1 MQINLFCDEV
11 VNMSY
16 KLSFKSPSPGLIGLM
31 VAATT
36 IPVGIIIYGVSNFGQ
51 MGKTSVNES
60 KPIVPIAEIVTALG
74 RLEPETE
81 VIKLSAPL
89 ALDGDRIV
97 EVLVKEGANVKVG
110 QVIAILQSRDL
121 LKNAV
126 IQSTKQVE
134 VAKAKLAQIKAGAKS
149 GEIQEQSAIVDRVK
163 AQYTGD
169 KQAQAENIARISA
182 QWEGDRIAQT
192 ATINKL
198 TAELKNAE
206 SEYQRY
212 EKLFSEGAI
221 SNSVIDSKRLNVET
235 AKQTLSESQAILKR
249 INTTANKQLAEAKIA
264 LNRINTTS
272 NKQIS
277 ETQGKLNSI
286 AEIRPVDVA
295 LARTEVESAIANLQ
309 RAKTELQ
316 AAYIRAPMTGQI
328 LKIHTRVGEKI
339 GDQGI
344 ADFAQTNKMMAVA
357 EVYQTD
363 ISKVKLGQKAIITS
377 QGFTGELKGVVQQI
391 GLQVKRQNVFSDQPG
406 ENLDSRI
413 IEVKISLN
421 PEDSKKVS
429 GLTNLQV
436 QTAIKL

>member
-1 MQINLFCDEV
+1 
-11 VNMSY
+11 MSY

-31 VAATT
+31 LAATA
-36 IPVGIIIYGVSNFGQ
+36 IPLGIVIYGVSHFGQ

-126 IQSTKQVE
+126 IQSMKQVE

-192 ATINKL
+192 ATINKV

-206 SEYQRY
+206 SEYKRY
-212 EKLFSEGAI
+212 EKLFSEGAV

-235 AKQTLSESQAILKR
+235 AKQTLSESQAILNR
-249 INTTANKQLAEAKIA
+249 INTTANKQLAEAKVA

-277 ETQGKLNSI
+277 ETQAKLNSI
-286 AEIRPVDVA
+286 AEVRPVDVQ
-295 LARTEVESAIANLQ
+295 LAQTEIESAIANLN
-309 RAKTELQ
+309 RAKTELE
-316 AAYIRAPMTGQI
+316 AAYIRAPMAGQI
-328 LKIHTRVGEKI
+328 IKIHTRVGEKI

-377 QGFTGELKGVVQQI
+377 QGFPGKLQGTVQQI
-391 GLQVKRQNVFSDQPG
+391 GLQVNRQNVFSDQPG

-413 IEVKISLN
+413 VEVKIRLT

>member
-1 MQINLFCDEV
+1 
-11 VNMSY
+11 MSY

-36 IPVGIIIYGVSNFGQ
+36 IPLGIVIYGVSSFGQ
-51 MGKTSVNES
+51 LGKTSVTES
-60 KPIVPIAEIVTALG
+60 KLIAPPQIVTALG

-81 VIKLSAPL
+81 IIKLSAPL

-97 EVLVKEGANVKVG
+97 EVLVKEGDNVKLG
-110 QVIAILQSRDL
+110 QVIAILQTRDL

-134 VAKAKLAQIKAGAKS
+134 VAQAKLAQIKAGAKL
-149 GEIQEQSAIVDRVK
+149 GEIQEQSAIVERIK

-169 KQAQAENIARISA
+169 RQAQEENIARISA

-192 ATINKL
+192 ATINKV

-206 SEYQRY
+206 SEYKRY

-221 SNSVIDSKRLNVET
+221 SSSVIDSKRLNVET
-235 AKQTLSESQAILKR
+235 AKQTLGESQAILNR
-249 INTTANKQLAEAKIA
+249 INTTANKQLAEAKVA

-277 ETQGKLNSI
+277 ETQAKLNSI
-286 AEIRPVDVA
+286 AEVRPVDVQ
-295 LARTEVESAIANLQ
+295 LAQTEIESAIANLN
-309 RAKTELQ
+309 RAKTELE
-316 AAYIRAPMTGQI
+316 AAYIRAPMAGQI
-328 LKIHTRVGEKI
+328 IKIHTRVGEKI
-339 GDQGI
+339 DKEGI

-377 QGFTGELKGVVQQI
+377 QGFPGKLQGTVQQI
-391 GLQVKRQNVFSDQPG
+391 GLQVNRQNVFSDQPG

-413 IEVKISLN
+413 VEVKIRLT

-429 GLTNLQV
+429 SLTNLQV

>member
-1 MQINLFCDEV
+1 
-11 VNMSY
+11 MSY

-36 IPVGIIIYGVSNFGQ
+36 IPLGIIIYGVSNFGQ

-212 EKLFSEGAI
+212 QQLFSEGAI

-235 AKQTLSESQAILKR
+235 AKQILNESQAVLKR
-249 INTTANKQLAEAKIA
+249 INTTANKQLSEAKIA
-264 LNRINTTS
+264 LNRINNTS
-272 NKQIS
+272 NKEIS

-295 LARTEVESAIANLQ
+295 LARTEVESAIANLN
-309 RAKTELQ
+309 RAKTELE

-328 LKIHTRVGEKI
+328 IKIHARVGEKI
-339 GDQGI
+339 DNPGV
-344 ADFAQTNKMMAVA
+344 ADFAQTNTMMAVA

-363 ISKVKLGQKAIITS
+363 ISKIKLGQKAIITS

-413 IEVKISLN
+413 IEVKIRLN

>member
-1 MQINLFCDEV
+1 
-11 VNMSY
+11 MSY

-31 VAATT
+31 LAATA
-36 IPVGIIIYGVSNFGQ
+36 IPLGIVIYGVSHFGQ
-51 MGKTSVNES
+51 MGKTSVTES

-89 ALDGDRIV
+89 ALDGDRIS
-97 EVLVKEGANVKVG
+97 EVLVKEGDNVKTG

-121 LKNAV
+121 LRKSV
-126 IQSTKQVE
+126 IQSQQQVK

-149 GEIQEQSAIVDRVK
+149 GEIQEQSAIVERIK
-163 AQYTGD
+163 AQYAGD
-169 KQAQAENIARISA
+169 KQSQQENIARISA
-182 QWEGDRIAQT
+182 QWEGDRIAQI

-212 EKLFSEGAI
+212 QQLFSEGAI

-235 AKQTLSESQAILKR
+235 AKQTLSESQAILNR

-264 LNRINTTS
+264 LNRINNTS
-272 NKQIS
+272 NKEIS

-295 LARTEVESAIANLQ
+295 LARTEIESAIANLQ

-328 LKIHTRVGEKI
+328 IKIHTRVGEKI

-344 ADFAQTNKMMAVA
+344 ADFAQTNTMMAVA

-363 ISKVKLGQKAIITS
+363 ISKIKLGQKAIITS

-413 IEVKISLN
+413 IEVKIRLN

>member
-1 MQINLFCDEV
+1 
-11 VNMSY
+11 MSY

-31 VAATT
+31 LAATT

-97 EVLVKEGANVKVG
+97 EVLVKEGDNVKVG

-212 EKLFSEGAI
+212 QQLFSEGAI

-235 AKQTLSESQAILKR
+235 AKQTLSESQAILNR
-249 INTTANKQLAEAKIA
+249 INTTANKQLAEAKVA

-272 NKQIS
+272 NQQIS

-286 AEIRPVDVA
+286 AEIRPVDVQ
-295 LARTEVESAIANLQ
+295 LARTEVESAIANLK
-309 RAKTELQ
+309 RAETELE

-328 LKIHTRVGEKI
+328 IKIHTKVGEKI
-339 GDQGI
+339 DDQGI
-344 ADFAQTNKMMAVA
+344 ADFAQTSKMMAVA
-357 EVYQTD
+357 EIYQTD
-363 ISKVKLGQKAIITS
+363 LSKIKLGQKAIITS
-377 QGFTGELKGVVQQI
+377 QGFTGELQGTVQQI
-391 GLQVKRQNVFSDQPG
+391 GLQVKRQNVFGDQPG

-413 IEVKISLN
+413 VEVKIYLN
-421 PEDSKKVS
+421 SEDSKKVS

-436 QTAIKL
+436 QTTIKL

>member
-1 MQINLFCDEV
+1 
-11 VNMSY
+11 MSY

-51 MGKTSVNES
+51 MGKTSVTES

-81 VIKLSAPL
+81 IIKLSAPL
-89 ALDGDRIV
+89 ALDGDRISQL
-97 EVLVKEGANVKVG
+97 LVQEGDNVKVG

-212 EKLFSEGAI
+212 QQLFSEGAI

-235 AKQTLSESQAILKR
+235 AKQTLSESQAILNR
-249 INTTANKQLAEAKIA
+249 INTTANKQLAEAKVA
-264 LNRINTTS
+264 LNRINNTS
-272 NKQIS
+272 NQQIS

-286 AEIRPVDVA
+286 AEIRPVDVQ

-309 RAKTELQ
+309 RAKTELE

-328 LKIHTRVGEKI
+328 IKIHARVGEKI
-339 GDQGI
+339 DNPGV
-344 ADFAQTNKMMAVA
+344 ADFAQTNTMMAVA

-363 ISKVKLGQKAIITS
+363 ISKIKLGQKAIITS

-413 IEVKISLN
+413 IEVKIRLN

>member
-1 MQINLFCDEV
+1 
-11 VNMSY
+11 MSY

-31 VAATT
+31 LAATA
-36 IPVGIIIYGVSNFGQ
+36 IPLGIVIYGVSHFGQ
-51 MGKTSVNES
+51 LGKTSVTES
-60 KPIVPIAEIVTALG
+60 KPIVPVPQAVTALG

-81 VIKLSAPL
+81 IIKLSAPL
-89 ALDGDRIV
+89 ALDGDRIL
-97 EVLVKEGANVKVG
+97 ELLVKEGDTVKVG
-110 QVIAILQSRDL
+110 QVIAILQSRNQ

-126 IQSTKQVE
+126 VQSTKQVE
-134 VAKAKLAQIKAGAKS
+134 VAKAKLAQIKAGAKL
-149 GEIQEQSAIVDRVK
+149 GEIQEQSAIVERIK
-163 AQYTGD
+163 AQYAGD
-169 KQAQAENIARISA
+169 RQAQEENIARISA

-192 ATINKL
+192 ATINKV

-206 SEYQRY
+206 SEYKRY

-221 SNSVIDSKRLNVET
+221 SSSVIDSKCLNVET
-235 AKQTLSESQAILKR
+235 AKQTLSESQAILNR
-249 INTTANKQLAEAKIA
+249 INTTANKQLAEAKVA

-277 ETQGKLNSI
+277 ETQAKLNSI
-286 AEIRPVDVA
+286 AEVRPVDVQ
-295 LARTEVESAIANLQ
+295 LAQTEIESAIANLN
-309 RAKTELQ
+309 RAKTELE
-316 AAYIRAPMTGQI
+316 AAYIRAPMAGQI
-328 LKIHTRVGEKI
+328 IKIHTRVGEKI
-339 GDQGI
+339 DKEGI

-377 QGFTGELKGVVQQI
+377 QGFPGKLQGTVQQI
-391 GLQVKRQNVFSDQPG
+391 GLQVNRQNVFSDQPG

-413 IEVKISLN
+413 VEVKIRLT

-429 GLTNLQV
+429 SLTNLQV

>member
-1 MQINLFCDEV
+1 
-11 VNMSY
+11 
-16 KLSFKSPSPGLIGLM
+16 M

-36 IPVGIIIYGVSNFGQ
+36 IPVGIAIYGISNFGQ
-51 MGKTSVNES
+51 MGKTSVTES
-60 KPIVPIAEIVTALG
+60 KPIVPIPQIVTALG

-89 ALDGDRIV
+89 ALDGDRIS
-97 EVLVKEGANVKVG
+97 ELLVKESDNVKMG

-121 LKNAV
+121 LKNAL
-126 IQSTKQVE
+126 IQSQKQVK
-134 VAKAKLAQIKAGAKS
+134 VAQAKLQQIKAGAKS
-149 GEIQEQSAIVDRVK
+149 GEIAAQQAILERIK
-163 AQYTGD
+163 AQYVGD
-169 KQAQAENIARISA
+169 KQAQQENIARISA

-198 TAELKNAE
+198 IAELKNAE
-206 SEYQRY
+206 AEYQRY
-212 EKLFSEGAI
+212 QQLFSEGVI

-235 AKQTLSESQAILKR
+235 AKQILNESQAVLKR

-264 LNRINTTS
+264 LNRINNTS
-272 NKQIS
+272 NKEIS
-277 ETQGKLNSI
+277 EAKAKLNSI
-286 AEIRPVDVA
+286 AEIRPVDIE
-295 LARTEVESAIANLQ
+295 LARTEVDSAIANLQ
-309 RAKTELQ
+309 RAKTELE

-328 LKIHTRVGEKI
+328 IKIHARVGEKI
-339 GDQGI
+339 DNPGV
-344 ADFAQTNKMMAVA
+344 ADFAQTNTMMAVA

-363 ISKVKLGQKAIITS
+363 ISKIKLGQKAIITS

-413 IEVKISLN
+413 IEVKIRLN

>member
-1 MQINLFCDEV
+1 
-11 VNMSY
+11 
-16 KLSFKSPSPGLIGLM
+16 M

-36 IPVGIIIYGVSNFGQ
+36 IPVGIVIYGVSHFGQ
-51 MGKTSVNES
+51 MGKTSVTES
-60 KPIVPIAEIVTALG
+60 KPIVPIPQIVTALG

-126 IQSTKQVE
+126 IQSMKQVE

-212 EKLFSEGAI
+212 QQLFSEGAI

-235 AKQTLSESQAILKR
+235 AKQTLSESQAILNR

-264 LNRINTTS
+264 LNRINNTS

-295 LARTEVESAIANLQ
+295 LARTEIESAIANLQ
-309 RAKTELQ
+309 RAKTELE

-328 LKIHTRVGEKI
+328 IKIHARVGEKI
-339 GDQGI
+339 DNPGV
-344 ADFAQTNKMMAVA
+344 ADFAQTNTMMAVA

-363 ISKVKLGQKAIITS
+363 ISKIKLGQKAIITS

-391 GLQVKRQNVFSDQPG
+391 GLQVKRQNVFGDQPG
-406 ENLDSRI
+406 ENLDGRI
-413 IEVKISLN
+413 VEVKIRLN

>member
-1 MQINLFCDEV
+1 
-11 VNMSY
+11 MSY

-31 VAATT
+31 LAATA
-36 IPVGIIIYGVSNFGQ
+36 IPVGIVIYGVSHFGQ

-89 ALDGDRIV
+89 ALDGDRISQL
-97 EVLVKEGANVKVG
+97 LVKEGDNVKVG

-212 EKLFSEGAI
+212 QQLFSEGAI

-235 AKQTLSESQAILKR
+235 AKQTLSESQAILNR

-264 LNRINTTS
+264 LNRINNTS

-309 RAKTELQ
+309 RAKTELE

-328 LKIHTRVGEKI
+328 IKIHTRVGEKI

-344 ADFAQTNKMMAVA
+344 ADFAQTNTMMAVA

-363 ISKVKLGQKAIITS
+363 ISKIKLGQKAIITS

-391 GLQVKRQNVFSDQPG
+391 GLQVKRQNVFGDQPG
-406 ENLDSRI
+406 ENLDGRI
-413 IEVKISLN
+413 VEVKIRLN

>member
-1 MQINLFCDEV
+1 
-11 VNMSY
+11 MSY

-36 IPVGIIIYGVSNFGQ
+36 IPVGIVIYGVSHFGQ
-51 MGKTSVNES
+51 MGKTSVTES
-60 KPIVPIAEIVTALG
+60 KPIVPIPQIVTALG

-126 IQSTKQVE
+126 IQSMKQVE

-212 EKLFSEGAI
+212 QQLFSEGAI

-235 AKQTLSESQAILKR
+235 AKQTLSESQAILNR

-264 LNRINTTS
+264 LNRINNTS

-295 LARTEVESAIANLQ
+295 LARTEIESAIANLQ
-309 RAKTELQ
+309 RAKTELE

-328 LKIHTRVGEKI
+328 IKIHARVGEKI
-339 GDQGI
+339 DNPGV
-344 ADFAQTNKMMAVA
+344 ADFAQTNTMMAVA

-363 ISKVKLGQKAIITS
+363 ISKIKLGQKAIITS

-391 GLQVKRQNVFSDQPG
+391 GLQVKRQNVFGDQPG
-406 ENLDSRI
+406 ENLDGRI
-413 IEVKISLN
+413 VEVKIRLN

>member
-1 MQINLFCDEV
+1 
-11 VNMSY
+11 
-16 KLSFKSPSPGLIGLM
+16 M

-36 IPVGIIIYGVSNFGQ
+36 IPLGIIIYGVSNFGQ
-51 MGKTSVNES
+51 MGKTSVTES

-89 ALDGDRIV
+89 ALDGDRISQL
-97 EVLVKEGANVKVG
+97 LVKEGDNVKVG

-121 LKNAV
+121 LKNAL
-126 IQSTKQVE
+126 IQSMKQVE

-212 EKLFSEGAI
+212 QQLFSEGAI

-235 AKQTLSESQAILKR
+235 AKQILNESQAVLKR
-249 INTTANKQLAEAKIA
+249 INTTANKQLSEAKIA
-264 LNRINTTS
+264 LNRINNTS
-272 NKQIS
+272 NKEIS

-295 LARTEVESAIANLQ
+295 LARTEVESAIANLN
-309 RAKTELQ
+309 RAKTELE

-328 LKIHTRVGEKI
+328 IKIHARVGEKI
-339 GDQGI
+339 DNPGV
-344 ADFAQTNKMMAVA
+344 ADFAQTNTMMAVA

-363 ISKVKLGQKAIITS
+363 ISKIKLGQKAIITS

-413 IEVKISLN
+413 IEVKIRLN

>member
-1 MQINLFCDEV
+1 
-11 VNMSY
+11 MSY

-36 IPVGIIIYGVSNFGQ
+36 IPLGIVIYGVSSFGQ
-51 MGKTSVNES
+51 LGKTSVTES
-60 KPIVPIAEIVTALG
+60 KLIAPPQIVTALG

-81 VIKLSAPL
+81 IIKLSAPL

-97 EVLVKEGANVKVG
+97 EVLVKEGDNVKLG
-110 QVIAILQSRDL
+110 QVIAILQTRDL
-121 LKNAV
+121 LKNSV

-134 VAKAKLAQIKAGAKS
+134 VAQAKLAQIKAGAKL
-149 GEIQEQSAIVDRVK
+149 GEIQEQSAIVERIK

-169 KQAQAENIARISA
+169 RQAQEENIARISA

-192 ATINKL
+192 ATINKV

-206 SEYQRY
+206 SEYKRY

-221 SNSVIDSKRLNVET
+221 SSSVIDSKRLNVET
-235 AKQTLSESQAILKR
+235 AKQTLSESQAILNR
-249 INTTANKQLAEAKIA
+249 INTTANKQLAEAKVA
-264 LNRINTTS
+264 LNRINTTR

-277 ETQGKLNSI
+277 ETQAKLNSI
-286 AEIRPVDVA
+286 AEVRPVDVQ
-295 LARTEVESAIANLQ
+295 LAQTEIESAIANLN
-309 RAKTELQ
+309 RAKTELE
-316 AAYIRAPMTGQI
+316 AAYIRAPMAGQI
-328 LKIHTRVGEKI
+328 IKIHTRVGEKI

-377 QGFTGELKGVVQQI
+377 QGFPGKLQGTVQQI
-391 GLQVKRQNVFSDQPG
+391 GLQVNRQNVFSDQPG

-413 IEVKISLN
+413 VEVKIRLT

-429 GLTNLQV
+429 SLTNLQV

>member
-1 MQINLFCDEV
+1 
-11 VNMSY
+11 MSY

-36 IPVGIIIYGVSNFGQ
+36 IPVGIVIYGVSHFGQ
-51 MGKTSVNES
+51 MGKTSVTES
-60 KPIVPIAEIVTALG
+60 KPIVPIPQIVTALG

-121 LKNAV
+121 LKNAL
-126 IQSTKQVE
+126 IQSMKQVE

-212 EKLFSEGAI
+212 QQLFSEGAI

-235 AKQTLSESQAILKR
+235 AKQILNESQAVLKR
-249 INTTANKQLAEAKIA
+249 INTTANKQLSEAKIA
-264 LNRINTTS
+264 LNRINNTS
-272 NKQIS
+272 NKEIS
-277 ETQGKLNSI
+277 ETQAKLNSI

-295 LARTEVESAIANLQ
+295 LARTEVESAIANLN
-309 RAKTELQ
+309 RAKTELE

-328 LKIHTRVGEKI
+328 IKIHARVGEKI
-339 GDQGI
+339 DNPGV
-344 ADFAQTNKMMAVA
+344 ADFAQTNTMMAVA

-363 ISKVKLGQKAIITS
+363 ISKIKLGQKAIITS

-413 IEVKISLN
+413 IEVKIRLN

>member
-1 MQINLFCDEV
+1 
-11 VNMSY
+11 MSY

-36 IPVGIIIYGVSNFGQ
+36 IPLGIVIYGVSSFGQ
-51 MGKTSVNES
+51 LGKTSVTES
-60 KPIVPIAEIVTALG
+60 KSIVPAPQIVTALG

-81 VIKLSAPL
+81 IIKLSAPL
-89 ALDGDRIV
+89 ALDGDRIS
-97 EVLVKEGANVKVG
+97 ELLVKEGDNVKIG

-121 LKNAV
+121 LKKSV
-126 IQSTKQVE
+126 IQSQQQVK

-149 GEIQEQSAIVDRVK
+149 GEIQEQSAIVERIK
-163 AQYTGD
+163 AQYAGD
-169 KQAQAENIARISA
+169 KQSQQENIARISA

-206 SEYQRY
+206 SEYKRY

-221 SNSVIDSKRLNVET
+221 SNSVIDGKRLNVET
-235 AKQTLSESQAILKR
+235 AKQTLSESQAILNR
-249 INTTANKQLAEAKIA
+249 INTTANKQLAEAKVA
-264 LNRINTTS
+264 LNRINATS
-272 NKQIS
+272 NKQINES
-277 ETQGKLNSI
+277 QGKLNSI
-286 AEIRPVDVA
+286 AEVRPVDVQ
-295 LARTEVESAIANLQ
+295 LAQTEIESAIANLN
-309 RAKTELQ
+309 RAKTELE

-328 LKIHTRVGEKI
+328 IKIHTRVGEKI
-339 GDQGI
+339 GDEGI
-344 ADFAQTNKMMAVA
+344 ADFAQTNAMMAVA

-363 ISKVKLGQKAIITS
+363 ISKIKLGQKAIITS
-377 QGFTGELKGVVQQI
+377 QGFTGELQGTVQQI
-391 GLQVKRQNVFSDQPG
+391 GLQVKRQNIFGDQPG

-413 IEVKISLN
+413 VEVKILLN

>member
-1 MQINLFCDEV
+1 
-11 VNMSY
+11 MSY

-31 VAATT
+31 LAATA
-36 IPVGIIIYGVSNFGQ
+36 IPLGIVIYGVSHFGQ
-51 MGKTSVNES
+51 LGKTSVTES
-60 KPIVPIAEIVTALG
+60 KPIVPAPQAVTALG

-81 VIKLSAPL
+81 IIKLSAPL
-89 ALDGDRIV
+89 GLDGDRIAA
-97 EVLVKEGANVKVG
+97 VLVKEGDHVKLG
-110 QVIAILQSRDL
+110 QVIAILQTRDL

-126 IQSTKQVE
+126 IQSTKQVK
-134 VAKAKLAQIKAGAKS
+134 VAKAKLAQIKAGAKL
-149 GEIQEQSAIVDRVK
+149 GEIQEQSAIVERIK
-163 AQYTGD
+163 AQYAGD
-169 KQAQAENIARISA
+169 RQAQEENIARISA

-206 SEYQRY
+206 SEYKRY
-212 EKLFSEGAI
+212 EKLFAEGAV

-235 AKQTLSESQAILKR
+235 AKQTLSESQAILNR
-249 INTTANKQLAEAKIA
+249 INTTANKQLAEAKVA
-264 LNRINTTS
+264 LNRINNTS
-272 NKQIS
+272 NKQIR
-277 ETQGKLNSI
+277 ETQAKLNSI
-286 AEIRPVDVA
+286 AEVRPVDVQ
-295 LARTEVESAIANLQ
+295 LAQTEIESAIANLN
-309 RAKTELQ
+309 RAKTELE
-316 AAYIRAPMTGQI
+316 AAYIRAPMAGQI
-328 LKIHTRVGEKI
+328 IKIHTRVGEKI

-377 QGFTGELKGVVQQI
+377 QGFPGKLQGTVQQI
-391 GLQVKRQNVFSDQPG
+391 GLQVNRQNVFSDQPG

-413 IEVKISLN
+413 VEVKIRLT

>member
-1 MQINLFCDEV
+1 
-11 VNMSY
+11 MSY

-31 VAATT
+31 LAATA
-36 IPVGIIIYGVSNFGQ
+36 IPLGIVIYGVSHFGQ

-212 EKLFSEGAI
+212 QQLFSEGAI

-249 INTTANKQLAEAKIA
+249 INTTANKQLSEAKIA
-264 LNRINTTS
+264 LNRINNTS

-309 RAKTELQ
+309 RAKTELE

-328 LKIHTRVGEKI
+328 IKIHTRVGEKI
-339 GDQGI
+339 GDEGI
-344 ADFAQTNKMMAVA
+344 ADFAQTNAMMAVA

-363 ISKVKLGQKAIITS
+363 ISKIKLGQKAIITS
-377 QGFTGELKGVVQQI
+377 QGFTGELQGTVQQI
-391 GLQVKRQNVFSDQPG
+391 GLQVKRQNIFGDQPG

-413 IEVKISLN
+413 VEVKILLN

>member
-1 MQINLFCDEV
+1 
-11 VNMSY
+11 
-16 KLSFKSPSPGLIGLM
+16 M

-36 IPVGIIIYGVSNFGQ
+36 IPVGIVIYGVSHFGQ
-51 MGKTSVNES
+51 MGKTSVTES
-60 KPIVPIAEIVTALG
+60 KPIVPIPQIVTALG

-89 ALDGDRIV
+89 ALDGDRISQL
-97 EVLVKEGANVKVG
+97 LVKEGDNVKVG

-121 LKNAV
+121 LKNAL
-126 IQSTKQVE
+126 IQSMKQVE

-212 EKLFSEGAI
+212 QQLFSEGAI

-235 AKQTLSESQAILKR
+235 AKQILNESQAVLKR
-249 INTTANKQLAEAKIA
+249 INTTANKQLSEAKIA
-264 LNRINTTS
+264 LNRINNTS
-272 NKQIS
+272 NKEIS

-295 LARTEVESAIANLQ
+295 LARTEVESAIANLN
-309 RAKTELQ
+309 RAKTELE

-328 LKIHTRVGEKI
+328 IKIHARVGEKI
-339 GDQGI
+339 DNPGV
-344 ADFAQTNKMMAVA
+344 ADFAQTNTMMAVA

-363 ISKVKLGQKAIITS
+363 ISKIKLGQKAIITS

-413 IEVKISLN
+413 IEVKIRLN

>member
-1 MQINLFCDEV
+1 
-11 VNMSY
+11 MSY

-36 IPVGIIIYGVSNFGQ
+36 IPLGIVIYGVSSFGQ
-51 MGKTSVNES
+51 LGKTSVTES
-60 KPIVPIAEIVTALG
+60 KLIAPPQIVTALG

-81 VIKLSAPL
+81 IIKLSAPL

-97 EVLVKEGANVKVG
+97 EVLVKEGDNVKLG
-110 QVIAILQSRDL
+110 QVIAILQTRDL

-134 VAKAKLAQIKAGAKS
+134 VAQAKLAQIKAGAKL
-149 GEIQEQSAIVDRVK
+149 GEIQEQSAIVERIK

-169 KQAQAENIARISA
+169 RQAQEENIARISA

-192 ATINKL
+192 ATINKV

-206 SEYQRY
+206 SEYKRY

-221 SNSVIDSKRLNVET
+221 SSSVIDSKRLNVET
-235 AKQTLSESQAILKR
+235 AKQTLSESQAILNR
-249 INTTANKQLAEAKIA
+249 INTTANKQLAEAKVA

-277 ETQGKLNSI
+277 ETQAKLNSI
-286 AEIRPVDVA
+286 AEVRPVDVQ
-295 LARTEVESAIANLQ
+295 LAQTEIESAIANLN
-309 RAKTELQ
+309 RAKTELE
-316 AAYIRAPMTGQI
+316 AAYIRAPMAGQI
-328 LKIHTRVGEKI
+328 IKIHTRVGEKI
-339 GDQGI
+339 DKEGI

-377 QGFTGELKGVVQQI
+377 QGFPGKLQGTVQQI
-391 GLQVKRQNVFSDQPG
+391 GLQVNRQNVFSDQPG

-413 IEVKISLN
+413 VEVKIRLT

-429 GLTNLQV
+429 RLTNLQV

>member
-1 MQINLFCDEV
+1 
-11 VNMSY
+11 MSY
-16 KLSFKSPSPGLIGLM
+16 KLLFKPKNQGLIALII
-31 VAATT
+31 AATAIT
-36 IPVGIIIYGVSNFGQ
+36 GGIAIYGISNFGK
-51 MGKTSVNES
+51 MEKSSVTES
-60 KPIVPIAEIVTALG
+60 KPIVPIPQMVTALG
-74 RLEPETE
+74 RLEPKTE
-81 VIKLSAPL
+81 IIKLSAPL
-89 ALDGDRIV
+89 ALDGDRIS
-97 EVLVKEGANVKVG
+97 ELLVKEGDNVKTG
-110 QVIAILQSRDL
+110 QVIAVLQSRDL
-121 LKNAV
+121 LKKSV
-126 IQSTKQVE
+126 IQFQQQVK

-149 GEIQEQSAIVDRVK
+149 GEIQEQSAIVERIK
-163 AQYTGD
+163 AQYAGD
-169 KQAQAENIARISA
+169 QQSQQENIARISA

-206 SEYQRY
+206 SEYKRY

-235 AKQTLSESQAILKR
+235 AKQTLSESQAILNR
-249 INTTANKQLAEAKIA
+249 INTTANKQLAEAKVA
-264 LNRINTTS
+264 LNRINATS
-272 NKQIS
+272 NKQINES
-277 ETQGKLNSI
+277 QGKLNSI
-286 AEIRPVDVA
+286 AEVRPVDVQ
-295 LARTEVESAIANLQ
+295 LAQTEIESAIANLN
-309 RAKTELQ
+309 RAKTELE

-328 LKIHTRVGEKI
+328 IKIHTRVGEKI

-344 ADFAQTNKMMAVA
+344 ADFAQTNTMMAVA

-363 ISKVKLGQKAIITS
+363 ISKIKLGQKAIITS

-391 GLQVKRQNVFSDQPG
+391 GLQVKRQNVFGDQPG

-413 IEVKISLN
+413 VEVKIHLN